1 VCPKSGEHPVN
12 LQIIIKIRVTGYAKG
27 LAVYELRY
35 GSLQVLLE

>member
-1 VCPKSGEHPVN
+1 
-12 LQIIIKIRVTGYAKG
+12 VTASVDLAGDAEG